1 MLVGDHA
8 GRGADEKVDLRSV
21 QSTSELVAV
30 LLARV
35 NQRSRSSEP
44 FRQLLRRQV
53 RQRLLDE
60 RIEVAAI
67 D

>member
-8 GRGADEKVDLRSV
+8 GRRADEKVDLRSV

-35 NQRSRSSEP
+35 N
-44 FRQLLRRQV
+44 
-53 RQRLLDE
+53 
-60 RIEVAAI
+60 
-67 D
+67 